1 MLRSAA
7 SVRTGLRVADAI
19 SPALAG
25 GIAYRLFFRTRPRMP
40 LRDRERATDLAA
52 RREVLRTGRRAVVSY
67 RWGEGPRTVL
77 LIHGWKGRAIQF
89 APLVRELVAEG
100 MRVVS
105 FDAPAH
111 GSSPGRSTDIRDWM
125 AAIERMQDRFGPFA
139 AIVGHS
145 VGAVAGLAA
154 ARTFAAVPVVVTI
167 SGTAGPMAMVDEF
180 ARMTDLSAGAR
191 IRLAQ
196 LFAARIGES
205 PASVAERFDSAAHPL
220 PAETSLLVVHGR
232 DDRGLS
238 DADSVRLHRAHGARS
253 RMLRPSNLGHN
264 RILADDEVLDAVVSV
279 VTRGGHAETSAE
291 PAARGGGERTN
302 RRAKDA
308 RTVLP
313 IA

>member
-77 LIHGWKGRAIQF
+77 LIHGWKGRAIQV

-111 GSSPGRSTDIRDWM
+111 GASPGRSTDIRDWM
-125 AAIERMQDRFGPFA
+125 AAIERLQDRFGPFA

-154 ARTFAAVPVVVTI
+154 ARTFAPTPVVVSI
-167 SGTAGPMAMVDEF
+167 SGAAGPMAMVDEF

-191 IRLAQ
+191 IRLEH

-205 PASVAERFDSAAHPL
+205 PPSVAELFDSAAHPL

-279 VTRGGHAETSAE
+279 VTRGGHVETAAQ
-291 PAARGGGERTN
+291 PAARIGGERTN
-302 RRAKDA
+302 RRTKDA